1 MWQITLITLYC
12 TVCQCYHSKLQGVV
26 QRQSNNARPQ
36 FTDEEV
42 ITVYLWGM
50 LNAHF
55 TLKAIYTSTDMYLRK
70 WFPKLPSYQA
80 FAQRATALVPAFQA
94 LSAQWMPAQNP
105 GEALVCYAIDS
116 LPIILAKQSRSGRAK
131 VAREFCN
138 KTYNASRQEWYY
150 GVKLHV
156 LGELQPH
163 SMPCAQMVTVS
174 PAATADIN
182 AAKAMFDAQIP
193 LKPGVLY
200 ADKAY
205 CDAFW
210 AELLRDTRQIILQT
224 PRKKPKGI
232 RETLVSADICS
243 SCVSQARQPIES
255 FFHWLDEKTGIQT
268 ASKVRSFKGLLL
280 HIFGRLALAF
290 CPVRLPNS

>member
-1 MWQITLITLYC
+1 MWQITLITLSC
-12 TVCQCYHSKLQGVV
+12 TVCQCYDSKLRGVV

-55 TLKAIYTSTDMYLRK
+55 TLKAIYKSTAMYLRK

-80 FAQRATALVPAFQA
+80 FAQRATALAPAFQE
-94 LSAQWMPAQNP
+94 LSAHWMTGQKP
-105 GEALVCYAIDS
+105 GEALVRYATDS
-116 LPIILAKQSRSGRAK
+116 FPIILAKQSRSGRAK

-163 SMPCAQMVTVS
+163 SIPCPQMVTVS
-174 PAATADIN
+174 PAATADLN
-182 AAKAMFDAQIP
+182 AAKAMFDLQIP
-193 LKPGVLY
+193 LKPGILY

-205 CDAFW
+205 CDAVW
-210 AELLRDTRQIILQT
+210 AEWLRRTRQITLQT
-224 PRKKPKGI
+224 PRKKPKGLH
-232 RETLVSADICS
+232 EALGSSDICS

-255 FFHWLDEKTGIQT
+255 FFNWLDEKTGIQK

-290 CPVRLPNS
+290 CPVRLFNS